1 MRIALLSRRFDPSG
15 GGTERDLIITADYLR
30 RGGHQ
35 VTIYAG
41 EIRGE
46 ADRHTVRAVPISA
59 PGRALKL
66 WQFAYAAPV
75 LARREGAE
83 LVLSFGR
90 TVGADVL
97 RPGGGAHISYI
108 RAARKWRG
116 ALAAAAMRLSPY
128 HRTQMRIERCG
139 FGSPR
144 LKLAIAIAKLVRDD
158 LIRQFKL
165 PEEKVVTLYNGV
177 DLERF
182 RPAADRESR
191 RRIRQALRL
200 PESAPVAIFVGNG
213 FARKGLGYL
222 LEAWPKIRAKPSLL
236 VVGNDRAAESYKK
249 QARAL
254 NVADRVLFLGPR
266 NDIPD
271 LFHAVDALA
280 LPSLFEAFGNV
291 VLEAMASGLK
301 VITSLDAGAAEVIPE
316 SLRSFTIQDATNPDE
331 IGRRIGMLIE
341 APKELGA
348 EARAAAESYSWD
360 RYGENLLRLLEGV
373 GPG

>member
-41 EIRGE
+41 EVRGG
-46 ADRHTVRAVPISA
+46 ADRYTVRAVPISA

-66 WQFAYAAPV
+66 WRLAYAAPV

-97 RPGGGAHISYI
+97 RSGGGAHISYI

-116 ALAAAAMRLSPY
+116 TLAAGAMHLSPY
-128 HRTQMRIERCG
+128 HRVQMHIERCG

-144 LKLAIAIAKLVRDD
+144 LKLVIAIAKLVRDD

-165 PEEKVVTLYNGV
+165 PIEKVPTLYNGV

-213 FARKGLGYL
+213 FARKGLGFL
-222 LEAWPKIRAKPSLL
+222 IEAWPKMRAKPWLL

-266 NDIPD
+266 NDVAD

-280 LPSLFEAFGNV
+280 LPSLFEPFGNV

-301 VITSLDAGAAEVIPE
+301 VITSAQSGVAELLPDD
-316 SLRSFTIQDATNPDE
+316 LACFTIQDPCDSNEIATRLDA
-331 IGRRIGMLIE
+331 LIE
-341 APKELGA
+341 APTALG
-348 EARAAAESYSWD
+348 ESARAAAERWSWD
-360 RYGENLLRLLEGV
+360 RYGENLLRLLESIG
-373 GPG
+373 